1 MNTNWTTKDRL
12 GLLVIPVELLISVL
26 IFKVFFKH
34 LGPNIA
40 LIINLVIFGLGFCI
54 MLYLFGSVLKAQ
66 FHQYKKRLW
75 LKLLLNIGLTLGAY
89 GVLSFTRGLMGTSL
103 EANPLE
109 SITYGSLFVMIAASI
124 QPLLAPFAEE
134 LTFRYLL
141 FMKIKPGVLKL
152 IMFFVSSILFGLIH
166 YFNFNGSVI
175 DTVPYMIVGAY
186 FALICYF
193 FKNIWGSIFTH
204 FFFNATNSFF
214 PAILL
219 LLAKLIS

>member
-1 MNTNWTTKDRL
+1 MNSWTKKEYL
-12 GLLVIPVELLISVL
+12 GLCVIPIELLISVL

-34 LGPNIA
+34 IGANA
-40 LIINLVIFGLGFCI
+40 SLIINFIIFGLGLLT
-54 MLYLFGSVLKAQ
+54 MLYLFGPFLKEQ
-66 FHQYKKRLW
+66 FQHYKRRLW
-75 LKLLLNIGLTLGAY
+75 LKLLLNIILTLGAY
-89 GVLSFTRGLMGTSL
+89 ILLSFTRGLMGSSL

-109 SITYGSLFVMIAASI
+109 SITYASLFVMIAASI
-124 QPLLAPFAEE
+124 QPLMAPFSEE

-141 FMKIKPGVLKL
+141 FMKIKPGVGKVL
-152 IMFFVSSILFGLIH
+152 MFFVSSVLFGLIH

-204 FFFNATNSFF
+204 LFFNASNSLF
-214 PAILL
+214 PALL
-219 LLAKLIS
+219 LVLAKLIN

>member
-12 GLLVIPVELLISVL
+12 WLLVIPIELLISVL
-26 IFKVFFKH
+26 IFKVFFRH
-34 LGPNIA
+34 LGPNMV

-66 FHQYKKRLW
+66 FHQYRKRLW

-89 GVLSFTRGLMGTSL
+89 GALSFTRGLMGTSL

-152 IMFFVSSILFGLIH
+152 IVFLFLLFYLGWFIILILMVQWSILYPIWSLELILH
-166 YFNFNGSVI
+166 WSAIFSKISGVRFLPIFSL
-175 DTVPYMIVGAY
+175 MQRIV
-186 FALICYF
+186 FFQRSCYC
-193 FKNIWGSIFTH
+193 
-204 FFFNATNSFF
+204 
-214 PAILL
+214 LL
-219 LLAKLIS
+219 N